1 MDKIYSDSDFRGQI
15 HLPAPVTPF
24 AANGDLMLDAFAEV
38 LRFYLDVVAVD
49 SFVIAGNNG
58 EGSAISAPELSR
70 LVETAAKVVAGR
82 VPFFAHVTRTSNRES
97 IARAEIAATAGAT
110 GICLMGQPYIH
121 KATDAEIVDR
131 FAAVTK
137 AVPLPL
143 YVFNDVGHQGFS
155 ISADALRSICEAA
168 PVAVMSD
175 GVRGLETAL
184 ETITAFGDRFPIL
197 YGPPALLV
205 PALLLDAGGFG
216 GTGLEL
222 FGARV
227 RPELLGIHE
236 RTPAER
242 LEIVRRYGAVATAV
256 ARFGSPPAGMKAAL
270 AMLGVPAGV
279 PREPVQPLVPA
290 DEAAL
295 RRELTHWGILDRPTG

>member
-1 MDKIYSDSDFRGQI
+1 MDKRYSDSDFRGQI
-15 HLPAPVTPF
+15 YLPAPVTPF
-24 AANGDLMLDAFAEV
+24 AANGDLMLDAFADV
-38 LRFYLDVVAVD
+38 LRFYLDVCAVD

-58 EGSAISAPELSR
+58 EGSAISAPELGR
-70 LVETAAKVVAGR
+70 LVETATKVVAGR

-97 IARAEIAATAGAT
+97 IARAEIAAAAGAT

-121 KATDAEIVDR
+121 KATEAEIVDR
-131 FAAVTK
+131 FVAVTK
-137 AVPLPL
+137 AVPLPM

-155 ISADALRSICEAA
+155 ISANTLSAICEVA
-168 PVAVMSD
+168 PVVVMSD
-175 GVRGLETAL
+175 GARDLGAAL
-184 ETITAFGDRFPIL
+184 QTIAAFGDRFPIL

-205 PALLLDAGGFG
+205 PALLLDAGGLG

-227 RPELLGIHE
+227 RPELLDIHE

-242 LEIVRRYGAVATAV
+242 LEIVRRYGAVAAAV

-279 PREPVQPLVPA
+279 PREPVQPLAPA
-290 DEAAL
+290 DEEAL
-295 RRELTHWGILDRPTG
+295 RGELTRLGVFGRPGD